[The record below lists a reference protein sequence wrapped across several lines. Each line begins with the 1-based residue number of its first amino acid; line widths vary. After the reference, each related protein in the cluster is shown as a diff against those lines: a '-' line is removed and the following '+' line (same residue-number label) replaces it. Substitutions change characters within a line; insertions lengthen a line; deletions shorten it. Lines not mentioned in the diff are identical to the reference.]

1 MAKPMAPYSWK
12 TIKALPIFGRLSAEG
27 DDVHES
33 RLILSLILWQLTPRT
48 KGLEGKRKREYLNG
62 TAKTKSTVN
71 HAFQEKNILCICI
84 LSYVPDLRFVK
95 KFTRPNFWAKN
106 FTH

>member
-62 TAKTKSTVN
+62 TAKIKSTVN
-71 HAFQEKNILCICI
+71 HAFQEENILCSSI
-84 LSYVPDLRFVK
+84 L
-95 KFTRPNFWAKN
+95 N
-106 FTH
+106 